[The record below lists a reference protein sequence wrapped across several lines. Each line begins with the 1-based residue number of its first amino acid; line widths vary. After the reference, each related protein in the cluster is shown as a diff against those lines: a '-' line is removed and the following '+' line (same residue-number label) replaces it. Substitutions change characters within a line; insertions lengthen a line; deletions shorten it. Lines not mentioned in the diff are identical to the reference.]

1 MQKLKVTF
9 PVLIT
14 TFLSFLLLVYVGY
27 GEVLRTAPQFE
38 TSKMQAQGEVIQDA
52 AESFLQL
59 GLPLK
64 EFIGFPELIATIGE
78 TDKNLGAVIVF
89 DQNGNILANL
99 DRTDNKNPV
108 TTDAVKSFFEGQSDF
123 DQSFNHPDH
132 FVIALPLEGKFQTE
146 GLLVLVTPK
155 SIMGNKLKSA
165 FINILPWLASC
176 LGGTF
181 FLSYLATAKWRFK
194 IWPQEVIFGA
204 SFLAAA
210 GIVSM
215 VVVQFYSEGVQ
226 QTTKA
231 MADNLS
237 SRLKIVSS
245 MGLQFDD
252 LSGIDEMIQRYRTLN
267 PEISSVYVT
276 RNSTILFSSDS
287 VNDNSAHQDVFT
299 HSSILNDADNL
310 KLLVSVNTPKELV
323 YNAVLDNIRNFAA
336 LFVATV
342 FLAIL
347 LIQISFNIGRRFS
360 SRGIKALPADQPD
373 RRKGI
378 NMIKPV
384 FFIAVLVETLNASFL
399 PQHLRDVVAHSEVQA
414 SLAAPIF
421 SAFFVAFAV
430 SLIPAGKLA
439 DRYGYRPLLLW
450 GAVLSVLAQ
459 FMLASSL
466 DFYSVLSARLIS
478 GIAQG
483 MLLIGVQS
491 YILVNADHN
500 KSTQGA
506 NIIVYGFNGA
516 IISGAAIGSLLSIY
530 IGISGVFWTATAI
543 SALLMGLILLTLV
556 NQKPAAEFSIPNH
569 KEVVTTQKPQ
579 SILYL
584 FKDLEFIRSLILIGI
599 PTKAVLAGVT
609 IYALPVILNALGYKN
624 DTIGQIIMFYAA
636 GVLLTSQ
643 FAAKLV
649 DRTGR
654 KIAILSLGAI
664 LSSLGL
670 VLIGVTNSNALI
682 IGIPIVD
689 ISIYLVIGGVFI
701 LGIAHG
707 LINAPIVT
715 HALSSQSVK
724 HVGKTASAATYR
736 FLERIGHV
744 AGPMIVAN
752 LLFWM
757 DNSPEALIYI
767 GITIAVMAIVFWIP
781 LGRKPELAE
790 QE

>member
-1 MQKLKVTF
+1 MQKLKVTL
-9 PVLIT
+9 PVLFT

-64 EFIGFPELIATIGE
+64 EFIGFPELIGTIGE
-78 TDKNLGAVIVF
+78 TDKGLGAVIVF
-89 DQNGNILANL
+89 DQTGKILANL
-99 DRTDNKNPV
+99 DRTDGQNPV
-108 TTDAVKSFFEGQSDF
+108 TTEAVKNYLN
-123 DQSFNHPDH
+123 DQSNFEQSFAHPDH

-155 SIMGNKLKSA
+155 SIMENKLKTA
-165 FINILPWLASC
+165 FIEALPWLAIC
-176 LGGTF
+176 LGIAF
-181 FLSYLATAKWRFK
+181 ILSYLATAKWRFK
-194 IWPQEVIFGA
+194 IWPQELVFGA

-252 LSGIDEMIQRYRTLN
+252 LSGIDEMIQRYRVLN
-267 PEISSVYVT
+267 PEISGVYVT
-276 RNSTILFSSDS
+276 RDKTVLFSSDS
-287 VNDNSAHQDVFT
+287 VSDQSADQDVFT
-299 HSSILNDADNL
+299 HSSALNDAENVQ
-310 KLLVSVNTPKELV
+310 LLVSVNTPKELV
-323 YNAVLDNIRNFAA
+323 YSAVLDNIRNFAA
-336 LFVATV
+336 LFVATA

-360 SRGIKALPADQPD
+360 SRSSNKDLPTDQPD
-373 RRKGI
+373 RRKGV

-384 FFIAVLVETLNASFL
+384 FFIAVLIETLNASFL
-399 PQHLRDVVAHSEVQA
+399 PQHLRDVVAYSEVQS

-421 SAFFVAFAV
+421 SAFFVAFAI

-450 GAVLSVLAQ
+450 GAVISVIAQ

-466 DFYSVLSARLIS
+466 DFYSVLCARLIS
-478 GIAQG
+478 GVAQG

-491 YILVNADHN
+491 YILVNADQN

-516 IISGAAIGSLLSIY
+516 IISGAALGSLLSIY
-530 IGISGVFWTATAI
+530 IGISGVFWIATTI
-543 SALLMGLILLTLV
+543 SVFLMGLILLTLV
-556 NQKPAAEFSIPNH
+556 NQKPSLEPIASSNASTN
-569 KEVVTTQKPQ
+569 TPQ
-579 SILYL
+579 QSRSILHL
-584 FKDLEFIRSLILIGI
+584 FKDFEFVRSLILIGI

-649 DRTGR
+649 DRTGQ

-670 VLIGVTNSNALI
+670 VLIGVTNSNTQI
-682 IGIPIVD
+682 IGIPMVD
-689 ISIYLVIGGVFI
+689 ISIYLIISGVFI

-715 HALSSQSVK
+715 HTLSSQSVK
-724 HVGKTASAATYR
+724 YVGKTASAATYR

-752 LLFWM
+752 LLYWM
-757 DNSPEALIYI
+757 DNSPEALLYI
-767 GITIAVMAIVFWIP
+767 GAAIAIMAILFWIP
-781 LGRKPELAE
+781 LGRKLKVAE
-790 QE
+790 

>member
-1 MQKLKVTF
+1 MQKLKVTL
-9 PVLIT
+9 PVLFT

-38 TSKMQAQGEVIQDA
+38 TSKMQAQGEVIQDT

-64 EFIGFPELIATIGE
+64 EFIGFPELISTIGE
-78 TDKNLGAVIVF
+78 TDQSIGAITVF
-89 DQNGNILANL
+89 DQQGNILASL
-99 DRTDNKNPV
+99 DRTDGQNPV
-108 TTDAVKSFFEGQSDF
+108 NSEAVRRYFETHDNFDHSFS
-123 DQSFNHPDH
+123 HPDH
-132 FVIALPLEGKFQTE
+132 FVIALPLEGKFQME

-155 SIMGNKLKSA
+155 SIMGNKLKTA
-165 FINILPWLASC
+165 FFEILPWLSIC
-176 LGGTF
+176 LGITF
-181 FLSYLATAKWRFK
+181 ILSFLATAKWRFK
-194 IWPQEVIFGA
+194 IWPQELVFGA

-210 GIVSM
+210 GIVSL

-226 QTTKA
+226 QTTRA

-245 MGLQFDD
+245 MGLQFEDI
-252 LSGIDEMIQRYRTLN
+252 SGIDEMIQRYRTLN

-276 RNSTILFSSDS
+276 RDEKVLFSSAN
-287 VNDNSAHQDVFT
+287 VNNDTTNQDVFT
-299 HSSILNDADNL
+299 HSSVLSNADNV

-336 LFVATV
+336 LFVATA

-360 SRGIKALPADQPD
+360 SRDIKAIPAGQPD

-378 NMIKPV
+378 NMIKPI
-384 FFIAVLVETLNASFL
+384 FFIAVLIETLNASFL
-399 PQHLRDVVAHSEVQA
+399 PQHLKEVVAYSQVEA

-421 SAFFVAFAV
+421 SAFFVTFAI

-439 DRYGYRPLLLW
+439 DRYGYRPLLFW
-450 GAVLSVLAQ
+450 GAILSIMAQLLLAI
-459 FMLASSL
+459 SL

-483 MLLIGVQS
+483 MLLIGVQA

-530 IGISGVFWTATAI
+530 IGISGVFWTATSIAVFLM
-543 SALLMGLILLTLV
+543 ALVLLTLV
-556 NQKPAAEFSIPNH
+556 NQKPDVKQS
-569 KEVVTTQKPQ
+569 TTSNERTTDKQKPA
-579 SILYL
+579 SILHL
-584 FKDLEFIRSLILIGI
+584 LKDFEFIRSLILIGI

-643 FAAKLV
+643 FASKLV

-654 KIAILSLGAI
+654 KVAILSLGAI
-664 LSSLGL
+664 LSSVGL
-670 VLIGVTNSNALI
+670 ILIGVTNSEVSI
-682 IGIPIVD
+682 IGVSLIN
-689 ISIYLVIGGVFI
+689 ISIYLVISGVFI

-715 HALSSQSVK
+715 HALSSNSVK
-724 HVGKTASAATYR
+724 SVGKTASAATYR

-744 AGPMIVAN
+744 AGPIIVAN
-752 LLFWM
+752 LLYWM
-757 DNSPEALIYI
+757 NNSPKAILYI
-767 GITIAVMAIVFWIP
+767 GIAIAIMAIAFWIP
-781 LGRKPELAE
+781 LGRKTKLIE
-790 QE
+790 QD